1 MTMKIQAKRIARGFS
16 ALGVAL
22 VALSACQGGK
32 QFEISGDMQNLPDTI
47 MVIQEGDHIDTL
59 LTSGG
64 KFTYTMPADS
74 VSHIYIYSP
83 QGVRIQLPAVPGE
96 KAVLSGDAQGDYQ
109 VGGTQFYTGLQA
121 LNVAMEGSTQEN
133 IVGKVMSFLAANPD
147 NAAAVE
153 LLPVIGSLAPDS
165 LDQALNL
172 LSDKVKNGPM
182 KGFLNNSLREI
193 RAQIEADREAASL
206 QAEGRQVPDFTLK
219 DINGKDLALSSL
231 RGKYVVLDFWG
242 SWCVW
247 CIRGVPKMKEYY
259 QKYAGKFEILGI
271 DCSDTEEAWKAAVKE
286 HAMPWL
292 HVYNPKDSEL
302 LTQFGIQGFPTKI
315 ILDGEG
321 KIVKTIVGESPDFYD
336 KLDELFGK

>member
-1 MTMKIQAKRIARGFS
+1 MKIQTKRIVRGFS
-16 ALGVAL
+16 TLGVAL

-32 QFEISGDMQNLPDTI
+32 QFEISGDMQNLPDTLLI
-47 MVIQEGDHIDTL
+47 IQEGDHIDTV
-59 LTSGG
+59 LTSAG
-64 KFTYTMPADS
+64 KFAFTMPADS
-74 VSHIYIYSP
+74 VSHIYIYSSE
-83 QGVRIQLPAVPGE
+83 GVRIQLPAVPGE
-96 KAVLSGDAQGDYQ
+96 KAVLSGDAKGDYTL
-109 VGGTQFYTGLQA
+109 GGSQFYTDMQK
-121 LNVAMEGSTQEN
+121 LNAAMEGATQEN
-133 IVGKVMSFLAANPD
+133 IVEKVMNFLAENPD

-165 LDQALNL
+165 LENALGM

-182 KGFLNNSLREI
+182 KNFLDSSLKDI
-193 RAQIEADREAASL
+193 RAQIEADREAAAL
-206 QAEGRQVPDFTLK
+206 QAEGREVPDFTLK
-219 DINGKDLALSSL
+219 DINGKDLSLSSL

-292 HVYNPKDSEL
+292 HVYNPQDSEL
-302 LTQFGIQGFPTKI
+302 LSQFGIQGFPTKI

>member
-1 MTMKIQAKRIARGFS
+1 MKMQTKRIVRGFS

-22 VALSACQGGK
+22 VALSACQGGRK
-32 QFEISGDMQNLPDTI
+32 QFEVSGDMVNLPDTI
-47 MVIQEGDHIDTL
+47 LVIQEGDQIDTL

-64 KFTYTMPADS
+64 KFTFSMPADS

-96 KAVLSGDAQGDYQ
+96 KAVLSGDAQGDYS
-109 VGGTQFYTGLQA
+109 VSGTQFYAGLQK
-121 LNVAMEGSTQEN
+121 LNAAMEGSTQEN
-133 IVGKVMSFLAANPD
+133 IVEKVMTFLAENPD

-165 LDQALNL
+165 LEVALGL

-182 KGFLNNSLREI
+182 KSFLENSLRDI
-193 RAQIEADREAASL
+193 RAQIEADREAEAL
-206 QAEGRQVPDFTLK
+206 QAPGREVPDFTLK
-219 DINGKDLALSSL
+219 DINGKDLTLSSL

-242 SWCVW
+242 SWCIW

-259 QKYAGKFEILGI
+259 EKYAGKFEILGI
-271 DCSDTEEAWKAAVKE
+271 DCSDTEEDWKAAVKE
-286 HAMPWL
+286 HGMPWL

-302 LTQFGIQGFPTKI
+302 LSQYGIQGFPTKI

-321 KIVKTIVGESPDFYD
+321 KIVKTVVGESPDFYD

>member
-1 MTMKIQAKRIARGFS
+1 MKIQTKRIVRGFS
-16 ALGVAL
+16 TLGVAL

-32 QFEISGDMQNLPDTI
+32 QFEISGDMQNLPDTLLI
-47 MVIQEGDHIDTL
+47 IQEGDHIDTV
-59 LTSGG
+59 LTSAG
-64 KFTYTMPADS
+64 KFAFTMPADS
-74 VSHIYIYSP
+74 VSHIYIYSSE
-83 QGVRIQLPAVPGE
+83 GVRIQLPAVPGE
-96 KAVLSGDAQGDYQ
+96 KAVLSGDAKGDYTL
-109 VGGTQFYTGLQA
+109 GGSQFYTDMQK
-121 LNVAMEGSTQEN
+121 LNAAMEGATQEN
-133 IVGKVMSFLAANPD
+133 IVEKVMNFLAENPSLE
-147 NAAAVE
+147 NA
-153 LLPVIGSLAPDS
+153 LGM
-165 LDQALNL
+165 

-182 KGFLNNSLREI
+182 KNFLDSSLKDI
-193 RAQIEADREAASL
+193 RAQIEADREAAAL
-206 QAEGRQVPDFTLK
+206 QAEGREVPDFTLK
-219 DINGKDLALSSL
+219 DINGKDLSLSSL

-292 HVYNPKDSEL
+292 HVYNPQDSEL
-302 LTQFGIQGFPTKI
+302 LSQFGIQGFPTKI

>member
-1 MTMKIQAKRIARGFS
+1 MKIQLRRVARGLS
-16 ALGVAL
+16 ALGVAI

-32 QFEISGDMQNLPDTI
+32 QFKISGNMVNLPDTI
-47 MVIQEGDHIDTL
+47 LFIQEGDHIDSV

-64 KFTYTMPADS
+64 KFDYTMSADS
-74 VSHIYIYSP
+74 VSHIFIYSP
-83 QGVRIQLPAVPGE
+83 QGVRIQLPVVPGE
-96 KAVLSGDAQGDYQ
+96 QAVLSGDAQGDYTLS
-109 VGGTQFYTGLQA
+109 GSQFYTDMQK

-133 IVGKVMSFLAANPD
+133 IVEKVMNFLTENPD

-165 LDQALNL
+165 LDAALGL

-182 KGFLNNSLREI
+182 KNFLASSVSQI
-193 RAQIEADREAASL
+193 RAQIEADREAVSL

-219 DINGKDLALSSL
+219 DIKGNDLSLSSL

-271 DCSDTEEAWKAAVKE
+271 DCSDTEEAWKEAVEE
-286 HAMPWL
+286 HGMPWL

-302 LTQFGIQGFPTKI
+302 LSQFGIQGFPTKI